1 MSEQFHGIVT
11 IAASRGG
18 TPVITLNGGSGDV
31 TVGAAGRDGDLVLH
45 DAAGNP
51 RVIINGQDGTLV
63 LRDANGQDTVALDSR
78 FSLLD
83 LGAQGSEGDLRIR
96 DSAGT
101 FVFTFDANFALLD
114 IGGSGNEG
122 DLRLLN
128 NAGQVSI
135 HLDGGAGD
143 ISLLGADLA
152 EEFASDAEVEPG
164 SVVVAVGS
172 DEVVVADEPCDRRV
186 IGVAAGAGGLRS
198 ALRLGTR
205 PGEERVPVALA
216 GRVYCKADAEHGA
229 IALGD
234 LLTTSA
240 TVGHAMRVEDPA
252 GAAGAIMGK
261 ALAKLDGGRGLI
273 PVLLTLR

>member
-51 RVIINGQDGTLV
+51 RVVINGQDGTLV

-96 DSAGT
+96 DNAGT

-152 EEFASDAEVEPG
+152 EEFASGAEVDPG
-164 SVVVAVGS
+164 SVVVAVGP

-186 IGVAAGAGGLRS
+186 IGS
-198 ALRLGTR
+198 
-205 PGEERVPVALA
+205 
-216 GRVYCKADAEHGA
+216 
-229 IALGD
+229 
-234 LLTTSA
+234 
-240 TVGHAMRVEDPA
+240 
-252 GAAGAIMGK
+252 
-261 ALAKLDGGRGLI
+261 GRGPAKSECRWPSRGECIARQMRSTAPSRSETSSRPRPPRDMPCGSTTPLKR
-273 PVLLTLR
+273 PAPSWARRWRSSTVAGD